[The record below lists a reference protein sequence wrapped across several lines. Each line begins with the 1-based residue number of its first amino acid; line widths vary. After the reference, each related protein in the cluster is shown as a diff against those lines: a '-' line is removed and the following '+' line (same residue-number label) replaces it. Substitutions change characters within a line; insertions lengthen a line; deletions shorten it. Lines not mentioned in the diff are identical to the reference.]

1 MQRLKA
7 CDLAHCFLCQSCIPE
22 WHQVIA
28 LNKQTLRF
36 KKGEV
41 IFAEGDPV
49 NGIHFVYKGLVKVH
63 KHWDKQKELILRF
76 VKEGEILGARG
87 LGKRDRYPVTATALE
102 PVELCFVD
110 TDFFL
115 SSLKTNPELSLRLS
129 LFYANELHEAEERM
143 RNLAHMDSK
152 GRIADL
158 LLKLQEQFGNNE
170 SGYLQIILSRQ
181 DMAAYAGTTYET
193 VFRALQEMQEAG
205 WIKTNGKQVGILQV
219 PALQKLAKVQL

>member
-1 MQRLKA
+1 
-7 CDLAHCFLCQSCIPE
+7 
-22 WHQVIA
+22 
-28 LNKQTLRF
+28 
-36 KKGEV
+36 
-41 IFAEGDPV
+41 
-49 NGIHFVYKGLVKVH
+49 
-63 KHWDKQKELILRF
+63 
-76 VKEGEILGARG
+76 
-87 LGKRDRYPVTATALE
+87 
-102 PVELCFVD
+102 
-110 TDFFL
+110 
-115 SSLKTNPELSLRLS
+115 
-129 LFYANELHEAEERM
+129 NELHEAEERM

-219 PALQKLAKVQL
+219 AALQKLAKVQL